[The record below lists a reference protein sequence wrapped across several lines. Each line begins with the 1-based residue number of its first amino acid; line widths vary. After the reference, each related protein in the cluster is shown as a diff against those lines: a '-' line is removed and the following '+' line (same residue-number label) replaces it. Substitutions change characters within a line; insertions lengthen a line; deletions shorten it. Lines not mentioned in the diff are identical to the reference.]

1 MEARP
6 VLVRTIDAHS
16 RFLQEVLLNIF
27 AVVQIEFSLND
38 LPSFGIDVD
47 GMVFAHTVRAVSSV
61 LGRVLFGVLCEQ
73 VPVLSGGELPET
85 SPLLITEL

>member
-47 GMVFAHTVRAVSSV
+47 GTRLAP
-61 LGRVLFGVLCEQ
+61 
-73 VPVLSGGELPET
+73 VPMSARILS
-85 SPLLITEL
+85 